1 MSGTGGLTAVSLTPI
16 LGFNWVFLVELIVCG
31 ILTLFFLFYFNRLF
45 ATIVSYGI
53 RAWSWHKYRVY
64 VDIQA
69 LQISL
74 LGGRI
79 FFKGLRYHGNNETIL
94 IHSGFITWAY
104 WRRNVRELDLSHGK
118 GLHSV
123 SSESTAKND
132 KENYKDQSA
141 TESGTKA
148 SKSALPC
155 RLNVEIKGL
164 EWFIYNRSA
173 AYDSIV
179 AGLAKPDETRQEST
193 LVDDPAEKEQDAG
206 LKKRGFS
213 KPNILANILSKHSLE
228 TDDGSGLPPLAEKD
242 TNRESS
248 GGPDSLHSDD
258 SSAYHGQDNQEIEK
272 SFILNLLPLH
282 IDCVKAAVVMGNDN
296 TKSVFIVKADK
307 FSGDINAT
315 ACRAPDL
322 YKQVFDLQFDHPMI
336 QLKPNED
343 YNEDQTAT
351 ANRAKDDIK
360 ERTDAVEGVLHPYR
374 FFYRYRRKAW
384 HKLQS
389 IVPYFSSSV
398 ETFSS
403 STAEPVLSDSNIQGN
418 LHQWQGLSRYLN
430 DEEDGKA
437 KWSSFEYATVS
448 TILDSPE
455 ASVSYY
461 WDIPGKVPVDIGSPK
476 PQPWQT
482 NDINGDLPPE
492 WGIDIII
499 KGALVNYGPW
509 ADRQRADLQRVFFP
523 SLCKDATPAD
533 NLNPGDTRVASN
545 LKIYIQLDDDTTL
558 RVPIREESKNWK
570 WKSQADTMTSRM
582 QEQNKR
588 GDKSS
593 RKQKAKGDNA
603 GPEIRPFG
611 WLDLKICKNA
621 TVNYN
626 MDMVAGASGFSNTL
640 DVDFP
645 NLEVTTSVNHGIL
658 CRSLNQRL
666 SCNLSNPLGWNAF
679 HTWKFDFISNGME
692 LFILREHIFLFIDL
706 IDDWT
711 SGPPPDYLTFT
722 PFHYL
727 LKLQFGDLKLY
738 LNVND
743 SNIINNPSDFDDNSF
758 LILDGTGLVADLC
771 IPLDKYRPLKNNVP
785 FDLAIDRANLVLHV
799 PPWNTQATF
808 LPSNELA
815 QVEGVTIKGKYQ
827 YCDTTSPSNT
837 DTLLVDVSGRN
848 LEVQLYGFLIRY
860 FMKIKDNYFGE
871 DIHFRTLEEY
881 QQIINAKDPDA
892 LALLNKPPSK
902 KSNDLDV
909 IISIGCKTSGALLP
923 ANLYSAKDH
932 VRVEIASLSADL
944 RFTNYYMDLNVSLSP
959 LVFSLGTQE
968 GLSTPMT
975 SLTGSQLF
983 VDGVEVFG
991 NRLFGLPPTEPTYL
1005 CNWDFT
1011 VGSVRGETS
1020 AEFLMKLS
1028 AAVKAFAFS
1037 FDDDE
1042 NALPPVTPEILHD
1055 ATFLRAS
1062 VEHVHIWAHVDDV
1075 AFLLSTGPLH
1085 VSFNDLAGHLYSK
1098 KLKVIIPDLALG
1110 CVDADSA
1117 SRHRSRA
1124 SLPVETH
1131 AYITTTIEFTM
1142 VNRKAGFNDER
1153 RLQQAHIR
1161 HEDSRTQRTQ
1171 FLLVDDPFRPPPI
1184 HVDAPAMCFPP
1195 VPLPINDSNIYHPN
1209 SGASSVTS
1217 SLHSKQYLRRK
1228 SSFLSLTSSERSSQK
1243 SIIRTHSSLSEPKVQ
1258 HNSSDSPSRSRQL
1271 GDSLRLT
1278 SLRRDIS
1285 AASTGRQP
1293 SFYSAVDH
1301 NDLRTRVSSSVIFSS
1316 PFMSPYFPLDEV
1328 EPDMGNLPEL
1338 NEGDLDQAPAPSAEM
1353 KPADKTFD
1361 DNTEYTSFIVEFKQ
1375 GIRAFS
1381 NPQAIKAVTSFM
1393 EVLQP
1398 TSAEDIIDSVQVESI
1413 SDIFAAKKQIVVAGK
1428 NTDVNI
1434 VLPIVRLRFA
1444 NTVVSESRLSS
1455 DQPLDQYDFSALGMS
1470 VIARQRSAATENVDR
1485 SKAGEA
1491 SAVRLRVLSAEVSAK
1506 ERSHGAA
1513 DAQAAINGRVEDI
1526 AFSMASDKIIS
1537 GNLKIKA
1544 VDVEMASSKVKYL
1557 ASLLHRT
1564 THMASEAGDGFA
1576 NLARWQTNRIRHSVF
1591 LLSTQD
1597 QRTSDPLFMTRP
1609 SYVLRSAVG
1618 HLRTTDS
1625 WKLITRLRHVYSS
1638 LSHDEKQRIER
1649 LLSERD
1655 SASYPENIREQVQAG
1670 FEKWRSWDLENLTEC
1685 VLMTKIFGSLIRDDT
1700 TSPHI
1705 QKPAQF
1711 RASITRTSFVLD
1723 PGPKQ
1728 NEIVLTTLA
1737 ANASINQANAD
1748 DASDE
1753 ANPPHDACTIIQIY
1767 CMDSSITLNWELCEL
1782 IEVTTKLYNETQV
1795 SPRSGQP
1802 APAVHPPTATQIDK
1816 PRQSLH
1822 LIFAS
1827 DNGSVTLDTINIRAR
1842 SLSTGLK
1849 VSLLVAEG
1857 LCDGRNIA
1865 TALVTADA
1873 ATSKFR
1879 SHHQD
1884 LAIHQFRAPTINV
1897 SRESRVVDKVQ
1908 ENAWKV
1914 AGNSQELSFVVKQD
1928 PVALLQVVDR
1938 ILGDEV
1944 HQISQILRS
1953 LPKKPVQKPV
1963 KSHADSTTAINKINI
1978 ALFLDEYHISIPLLN
1993 SVRYD
1998 ISGVVARASLAARQ
2012 GVEFVF
2018 DFDIKENEHDIR
2030 TQTTG
2035 KSQKI
2040 SVLQLP
2046 PTNGRVI
2053 AQINEN
2059 EHKFSVFVSV
2069 EPIFLDAAKIQNVI
2083 AALNRPEMTNLMDET
2098 REGFRTL
2105 KSHIPESINPG
2116 KVPTKQ
2122 VIVKDTPTPFIYDAH
2137 LSLAGL
2143 EVFTDAPNG
2152 NNNDSKARLTLNL
2165 GIVQVEAYNRAVMA
2179 GPALEFPELEL
2190 NLRRVVANLTS
2201 IANTGKGES
2210 CGNFAFASKFTAG
2223 SKEAEGGGQVR
2234 SYHLTSDSL
2243 EINLFAD
2250 TVSTI
2255 VNVVGH
2261 LQTKIKE
2268 LELPRDVHY
2277 FQRFRN
2283 PRITVEEDLGTPEST
2298 TTSLNLFDAMFS
2310 LELSNW
2316 QVSWIVTSPCSD
2328 QTEGREDLVLS
2339 LQRIGLSTR
2348 EKKSARLS
2356 IENLMLQMVPP
2367 GQAKNLRS
2375 QNSALLPEVVFNI
2388 GFVSTENATRLAFQA
2403 AGKSLDLRLT
2413 SQFITPGSNIQK
2425 SIVSAAEKARLAS
2438 ASWMTSAASEK
2449 PSDTAKNIF
2458 FGKKKMESLLVDAD
2472 FAGAV
2477 VHLQG
2482 MKTSDSAMSSLPDK
2496 RSRAPQGGR
2505 YGQFAQDEAT
2515 SSTMLRSPG
2524 LAIKVEY
2531 KDNGLDDP
2539 SLNAEVKV
2547 NASKNILYPQ
2557 VVPLIMEIS
2566 SNIQTVMSNNNEPE
2580 DQKPTSQKLMSVA
2593 DDNILTVDPSAVL
2606 GRTRLNLGIRICA
2619 QEFGLSCQ
2627 PIARVAAT
2635 ARLDDIYITMNT
2647 VRSVD
2652 HGHFFALSASIN
2664 RLQASVQH
2672 VYSRESTGSFDVDSI
2687 VLSLMNS
2694 KHVSGTS
2701 GLSAILKVSP
2711 MKVLVNAKQIQDFLL
2726 FRDIWMPTDLGNGP
2740 APAPVPQQERTSQAQ
2755 TYLVQRYQQVAATA
2769 AFPWNA
2775 TISIEE
2781 LDVQLDLGQAIGKS
2795 TFVISDFWVSS
2806 KKSSDWE
2813 QNLCLGFE
2821 KVGIDST
2828 GRMSGFTSL
2837 QNFRIRTS
2845 IQWPEREKAL
2855 NQTPLVQ
2862 GAVSFSHFRLKV
2874 AFDYQ
2879 AFLVADITSI
2889 QLMLHNVRNGPSA
2902 AGDRLVSM
2910 LDGDSVQVFCTT
2922 TSASQAL
2929 ALYQAIEKL
2938 IQEKRSNYEAS
2949 LQEIERFIRRRPSTF
2964 PAVEIAEATPP
2975 PEEEHAKAPIT
2986 LHTDVVVTL
2995 KEVNMG
3001 AYPSTFFDAQI
3012 FKIEAL
3018 NAEFRFA
3025 VTVPVGIVHSRLG
3038 LTLGQL
3044 RIGLAGVKSPGQ
3056 PKSTGE
3062 LSVEEVVSS
3071 ATGSRGGTILK
3082 VPRVE
3087 ATMETWQSSG
3097 SNQIDYIFKSSF
3109 EGKVEVGWNYSR
3121 ISYIRG
3127 MYGNHAKSLA
3137 QRLGKPLPPS
3147 AVKITGV
3154 PEADEDG
3161 KERATG
3167 EQQKITAEVTVPQS
3181 KYEYVALE
3189 PPIIETPQL
3198 REMGEATPPLEW
3210 IGLQRDRLPNLTHQI
3225 LIVTL
3230 LELAG
3235 EVEDAFTI
3243 EEVRKLMDKPTN
3255 VRNMSVIAHV
3265 DHGKSTLTDSLL
3277 SKAGIISSAKAGEAR
3292 ATDTRADEQERGITI
3307 KSTAISL
3314 YGKLTDP
3321 EDIKDI
3327 IGQKTDGGDFLINLI
3342 DSPGH
3347 VDFSSEVTAALRV
3360 TDGAL
3365 VVVDTI
3371 EGVCVQTETVL
3382 RQALGERIKPV
3393 VIINKVDRAL
3403 LELQIEKE
3411 DLYQSFSRTIESVN
3425 VVISTYF
3432 DKSLGDVQVYPY
3444 KGTVAFGSG
3453 LHGWAFTIRQFA
3465 QRYAKKFGVDRV
3477 KMMERLWGDNYFNP
3491 HTKKWTNKGTHEGKP
3506 LERAFNQF
3514 ILDPIFRIFN
3524 AVMNFKKAEI
3534 DTLLEKLSIK
3544 LTSDDRDKEGKALLK
3559 IVMRTFLPAADAMLE
3574 MMILHLPS
3582 PVTAQ
3587 NYRAETL
3594 YEGPPDDE
3602 ACIGI
3607 KNCDPKG
3614 PLMLYVSKM
3623 VPTSDKGR
3631 FYAFGRVF
3639 SGTVKSGL
3647 KVRIQGPNYV
3657 PGKKDDLFIKAIQRT
3672 VLMMGGKVD
3681 PIDDVP
3687 AGNILGLVGIDQF
3700 LLKSGTLTTSDTAH
3714 NLKVMKFS
3722 VSPVVR
3728 RSVEVKNAQDL
3739 PKLVEGL
3746 KRLSKSDPCVLTYIS
3761 ESGEHVVAGAGELH
3775 LEICLKDLE
3784 EDHAGVPLRI
3794 SDPVVAYRE
3803 TVTTQ
3808 SSITALSKS
3817 PNKHNRIYM
3826 IAEPLSEE
3834 VSNLIEAGKIT
3845 PRDDIKT
3852 RARLL
3857 ADEHGW
3863 DVTDARKI
3871 WCFGPDTNGA
3881 NLLVDQSKAVQYL
3894 LEIKDSVVSGFQW
3907 ASREGPVAEEPMRSI
3922 RFNIMDVTLHADAIH
3937 RGGGQIIPT
3946 ARRVLLASTLLAEP
3960 GLLEPV
3966 FLCEIQV
3973 PESAMGGVYGVLTR
3987 RRGHVFAEEQRPG
4000 TPLFTIKSY
4009 LPVNESFGFNAD
4021 LRSHT
4026 SGQAFPQSVFDH
4038 WQILPGGS
4046 PLDPTSKVGAIV
4058 TEMRKRKG
4066 IKADVPGVE
4075 NFYDKL

>member
-1 MSGTGGLTAVSLTPI
+1 MSSSSGLTAVSLTPI

-94 IHSGFITWAY
+94 VHSGFITWAY

-118 GLHSV
+118 DLHSV
-123 SSESTAKND
+123 SSESTAQND
-132 KENYKDQSA
+132 RENYKDQSA
-141 TESGTKA
+141 TESGTKTG
-148 SKSALPC
+148 KSALPC

-179 AGLAKPDETRQEST
+179 AGLAKPDETKQEST
-193 LVDDPAEKEQDAG
+193 LVDDATEKEQGAG
-206 LKKRGFS
+206 LKKRGFH
-213 KPNILANILSKHSLE
+213 KPNVLANILSKHSLE
-228 TDDGSGLPPLAEKD
+228 SDDGSGLPPLTEKD

-248 GGPDSLHSDD
+248 KNPDSLHSNDR
-258 SSAYHGQDNQEIEK
+258 SEHHGQANDEIEK
-272 SFILNLLPLH
+272 SFILNLLPMH

-296 TKSVFIVKADK
+296 TKSVFITKADK

-315 ACRAPDL
+315 GCRAPDL

-351 ANRAKDDIK
+351 ANRAKGDIK
-360 ERTDAVEGVLHPYR
+360 ERSDAVEGVLHPSR
-374 FFYRYRRKAW
+374 FFHRYRRKAW
-384 HKLQS
+384 HKLQN

-403 STAEPVLSDSNIQGN
+403 STAEPVLSDSNTQGD

-437 KWSSFEYATVS
+437 KWSSFEYATVT

-461 WDIPGKVPVDIGSPK
+461 WDIPGKVPLEMGSPK
-476 PQPWQT
+476 PQPWQA

-492 WGIDIII
+492 WGIDITV

-523 SLCKDATPAD
+523 SLCKDATPAA
-533 NLNPGDTRVASN
+533 NLKPGDTRVASN

-570 WKSQADTMTSRM
+570 WKAQADTMTSRM
-582 QEQNKR
+582 QEQNKHS
-588 GDKSS
+588 DKSS
-593 RKQKAKGDNA
+593 RKHKAKGDNA

-611 WLDLKICKNA
+611 WLDLKVCRNA

-679 HTWKFDFISNGME
+679 HTWKFDFISNEME

-727 LKLQFGDLKLY
+727 LKLQFGDFKLY

-743 SNIINNPSDFDDNSF
+743 SNIINNPSDLDDNAF
-758 LILDGTGLVADLC
+758 LILNGTGLVADLC
-771 IPLDKYRPLKNNVP
+771 IPLDKYRPHRNNVP
-785 FDLAIDRANLVLHV
+785 FDVAIDRADLVLHV

-808 LPSNELA
+808 MPSNELA

-827 YCDTTSPSNT
+827 YCDTTSVSNT
-837 DTLLVDVSGRN
+837 DTLMIDVSGRN
-848 LEVQLYGFLIRY
+848 LEVELYGFLIRY
-860 FMKIKDNYFGE
+860 FMKIKDNYFG
-871 DIHFRTLEEY
+871 DDMHFRTLEEY
-881 QQIINAKDPDA
+881 QQIINANDPEA
-892 LALLNKPPSK
+892 VALLNKPPPK

-932 VRVEIASLSADL
+932 VRVEIATLSADL
-944 RFTNYYMDLNVSLSP
+944 RFTNYYMDLNLSLSP

-968 GLSTPMT
+968 GLSTPM
-975 SLTGSQLF
+975 SSISGSQLF

-1042 NALPPVTPEILHD
+1042 NALPPVTPDILHD

-1062 VEHVHIWAHVDDV
+1062 VDHVHIWAHVDDV
-1075 AFLLSTGPLH
+1075 AFLLSTGPLR
-1085 VSFNDLAGHLYSK
+1085 VNFNDLAGDLYSK
-1098 KLKVIIPDLALG
+1098 KLKVSIPELALS

-1117 SRHRSRA
+1117 SRHRSKL
-1124 SLPVETH
+1124 SHPVETH
-1131 AYITTTIEFTM
+1131 AYITTTIDLTM
-1142 VNRKAGFNDER
+1142 VNRKAGFNDDKQ
-1153 RLQQAHIR
+1153 LQQAHIR
-1161 HEDSRTQRTQ
+1161 REDSRTQRTQ
-1171 FLLVDDPFRPPPI
+1171 FLLVDDPLRPAPI
-1184 HVDAPAMCFPP
+1184 HVDTPAMCIPP
-1195 VPLPINDSNIYHPN
+1195 VPLPVNDSNIYHPN
-1209 SGASSVTS
+1209 RGTSSIGS

-1243 SIIRTHSSLSEPKVQ
+1243 SIIRTHSSLSGPKVQ
-1258 HNSSDSPSRSRQL
+1258 NSSSDSPSRSRQL
-1271 GDSLRLT
+1271 GDGLRLT
-1278 SLRRDIS
+1278 PLPRDVS

-1301 NDLRTRVSSSVIFSS
+1301 NELRARASSSVIFSS
-1316 PFMSPYFPLDEV
+1316 PFMSPYFPLDDV
-1328 EPDMGNLPEL
+1328 EPDTGNLPEL
-1338 NEGDLDQAPAPSAEM
+1338 NENDLDQAPTPSTEM
-1353 KPADKTFD
+1353 KPADKIFD

-1381 NPQAIKAVTSFM
+1381 NPQAVKAATSFM

-1398 TSAEDIIDSVQVESI
+1398 TSTEDIIDSVQVESI
-1413 SDIFAAKKQIVVAGK
+1413 NDIFAAKKQIVVAGK

-1434 VLPIVRLRFA
+1434 VLPIIRLRFA
-1444 NTVVSESRLSS
+1444 NTVVSEFHLRS
-1455 DQPLDQYDFSALGMS
+1455 DQPLDQYDFSARGMS
-1470 VIARQRSAATENVDR
+1470 VIARQRSAAKENVDR
-1485 SKAGEA
+1485 SKSGEA
-1491 SAVRLRVLSAEVSAK
+1491 FAVRVRILSAEVSAK

-1526 AFSMASDKIIS
+1526 GFWMASDKTMS
-1537 GNLKIKA
+1537 GHLKIKS
-1544 VDVEMASSKVKYL
+1544 VDVGMASSKVKYL

-1564 THMASEAGDGFA
+1564 THMASEAGDGFTS
-1576 NLARWQTNRIRHSVF
+1576 LARLQTNRIRHSVF

-1597 QRTSDPLFMTRP
+1597 QRTGDPLFMTRP
-1609 SYVLRSAVG
+1609 SYVLRSATD

-1625 WKLITRLRHVYSS
+1625 WKLIARLRHVYSS
-1638 LSHDEKQRIER
+1638 LSHDDKQRIQM

-1685 VLMTKIFGSLIRDDT
+1685 VLMTKVFGSLIRDGT
-1700 TSPHI
+1700 TSPQV

-1711 RASITRTSFVLD
+1711 GAAIARTSFVLD

-1737 ANASINQANAD
+1737 ANASMNQPHAD
-1748 DASDE
+1748 DASGQ
-1753 ANPPHDACTIIQIY
+1753 AKLPHDTCTIVQIY
-1767 CMDSSITLNWELCEL
+1767 CMDSSINLNWELCEL
-1782 IEVTTKLYNETQV
+1782 IEVTTKLYNETQA
-1795 SPRSGQP
+1795 SPASGQP
-1802 APAVHPPTATQIDK
+1802 APAVHPPTVTQADK

-1822 LIFAS
+1822 VIFAS

-1849 VSLLVAEG
+1849 VSLMIAEG
-1857 LCDGRNIA
+1857 LCDDRNIA
-1865 TALVTADA
+1865 TALITADA

-1884 LAIHQFRAPTINV
+1884 LAIHQFLAPTINV
-1897 SRESRVVDKVQ
+1897 SRESRVVDKIT

-1914 AGNSQELSFVVKQD
+1914 AGNSQELSFTVKQD

-1944 HQISQILRS
+1944 LQITQILKS
-1953 LPKKPVQKPV
+1953 LPKKPVQPPV
-1963 KSHADSTTAINKINI
+1963 KSRMVSTKAVNKINI

-2018 DFDIKENEHDIR
+2018 DFDIKENSHDIR

-2035 KSQKI
+2035 KSQTI

-2053 AQINEN
+2053 AQINEH

-2069 EPIFLDAAKIQNVI
+2069 EPIFLDAARIQNVV
-2083 AALNRPEMTNLMDET
+2083 AALNRPEMTNLMDEV
-2098 REGFRTL
+2098 REGFRTVKGHFP
-2105 KSHIPESINPG
+2105 KSANTS
-2116 KVPTKQ
+2116 KVSAKEEA
-2122 VIVKDTPTPFIYDAH
+2122 VKDAPKPFIYDAH

-2143 EVFTDAPNG
+2143 ELFTDAPNG
-2152 NNNDSKARLTLNL
+2152 NNNDNKARLTFNL
-2165 GIVQVEAYNRAVMA
+2165 GIVQIEAYNRIAMA
-2179 GPALEFPELEL
+2179 GPALEYPELQL

-2201 IANTGKGES
+2201 ITNSGKGES
-2210 CGNFAFASKFTAG
+2210 CGNFGFTAKFTAG
-2223 SKEAEGGGQVR
+2223 SRETEDGAQVR
-2234 SYHLTSDSL
+2234 SYHLRSDGL

-2268 LELPRDVHY
+2268 LELPREVHY
-2277 FQRFRN
+2277 FQRFRK
-2283 PRITVEEDLGTPEST
+2283 PQIIVEEDLGTPESSAA
-2298 TTSLNLFDAMFS
+2298 SLNLFDAMFS
-2310 LELSNW
+2310 LELSNS
-2316 QVSWIVTSPCSD
+2316 QVSWIVTSPYVD

-2348 EKKSARLS
+2348 KKKSARLS

-2367 GQAKNLRS
+2367 DQAKNLRS

-2388 GFVSTENATRLAFQA
+2388 GVVSTANATRLAFQA

-2425 SIVSAAEKARLAS
+2425 SIASAAAKARSAS
-2438 ASWMTSAASEK
+2438 ASWMTSPASEK

-2505 YGQFAQDEAT
+2505 YGQFVQDEAT

-2531 KDNGLDDP
+2531 KDNSVDDP

-2566 SNIQTVMSNNNEPE
+2566 TNVQAVMSNNNEPE
-2580 DQKPTSQKLMSVA
+2580 GALDQKPTAQKLMSVA

-2672 VYSRESTGSFDVDSI
+2672 VYSRDSTGSFDVDSI

-2694 KHVSGTS
+2694 KHVSGIS

-2711 MKVLVNAKQIQDFLL
+2711 MRVLVNAKQIQDFLL
-2726 FRDIWMPTDLGNGP
+2726 FRDIWMPTDLGKGP
-2740 APAPVPQQERTSQAQ
+2740 APAPVPQHERTSQAQ

-2910 LDGDSVQVFCTT
+2910 LDGDSVQIFCTT

-2929 ALYQAIEKL
+2929 ALYQALEKL
-2938 IQEKRSNYEAS
+2938 IQEKKSNYEAS
-2949 LQEIERFIRRRPSTF
+2949 LQEIERFIRRRPSTY
-2964 PAVEIAEATPP
+2964 PATEIAEIADATPP
-2975 PEEEHAKAPIT
+2975 PEEEIAKAPIT

-3087 ATMETWQSSG
+3087 ATMETWQSAG

-3161 KERATG
+3161 RERAMG

-3189 PPIIETPQL
+3189 TPIIETPQL

-3235 EVEDAFTI
+3235 EVEDA
-3243 EEVRKLMDKPTN
+3243 
-3255 VRNMSVIAHV
+3255 
-3265 DHGKSTLTDSLL
+3265 
-3277 SKAGIISSAKAGEAR
+3277 SASPLR
-3292 ATDTRADEQERGITI
+3292 RAD
-3307 KSTAISL
+3307 
-3314 YGKLTDP
+3314 
-3321 EDIKDI
+3321 
-3327 IGQKTDGGDFLINLI
+3327 
-3342 DSPGH
+3342 DSFAVAP
-3347 VDFSSEVTAALRV
+3347 
-3360 TDGAL
+3360 
-3365 VVVDTI
+3365 
-3371 EGVCVQTETVL
+3371 
-3382 RQALGERIKPV
+3382 
-3393 VIINKVDRAL
+3393 
-3403 LELQIEKE
+3403 
-3411 DLYQSFSRTIESVN
+3411 SV
-3425 VVISTYF
+3425 
-3432 DKSLGDVQVYPY
+3432 
-3444 KGTVAFGSG
+3444 
-3453 LHGWAFTIRQFA
+3453 
-3465 QRYAKKFGVDRV
+3465 
-3477 KMMERLWGDNYFNP
+3477 
-3491 HTKKWTNKGTHEGKP
+3491 HTT
-3506 LERAFNQF
+3506 
-3514 ILDPIFRIFN
+3514 
-3524 AVMNFKKAEI
+3524 
-3534 DTLLEKLSIK
+3534 
-3544 LTSDDRDKEGKALLK
+3544 
-3559 IVMRTFLPAADAMLE
+3559 
-3574 MMILHLPS
+3574 
-3582 PVTAQ
+3582 
-3587 NYRAETL
+3587 
-3594 YEGPPDDE
+3594 
-3602 ACIGI
+3602 
-3607 KNCDPKG
+3607 
-3614 PLMLYVSKM
+3614 
-3623 VPTSDKGR
+3623 
-3631 FYAFGRVF
+3631 
-3639 SGTVKSGL
+3639 
-3647 KVRIQGPNYV
+3647 
-3657 PGKKDDLFIKAIQRT
+3657 
-3672 VLMMGGKVD
+3672 
-3681 PIDDVP
+3681 
-3687 AGNILGLVGIDQF
+3687 
-3700 LLKSGTLTTSDTAH
+3700 
-3714 NLKVMKFS
+3714 
-3722 VSPVVR
+3722 
-3728 RSVEVKNAQDL
+3728 
-3739 PKLVEGL
+3739 
-3746 KRLSKSDPCVLTYIS
+3746 
-3761 ESGEHVVAGAGELH
+3761 
-3775 LEICLKDLE
+3775 
-3784 EDHAGVPLRI
+3784 
-3794 SDPVVAYRE
+3794 
-3803 TVTTQ
+3803 
-3808 SSITALSKS
+3808 
-3817 PNKHNRIYM
+3817 NRI
-3826 IAEPLSEE
+3826 
-3834 VSNLIEAGKIT
+3834 V
-3845 PRDDIKT
+3845 R
-3852 RARLL
+3852 
-3857 ADEHGW
+3857 
-3863 DVTDARKI
+3863 
-3871 WCFGPDTNGA
+3871 GP
-3881 NLLVDQSKAVQYL
+3881 S
-3894 LEIKDSVVSGFQW
+3894 
-3907 ASREGPVAEEPMRSI
+3907 
-3922 RFNIMDVTLHADAIH
+3922 
-3937 RGGGQIIPT
+3937 
-3946 ARRVLLASTLLAEP
+3946 
-3960 GLLEPV
+3960 
-3966 FLCEIQV
+3966 
-3973 PESAMGGVYGVLTR
+3973 
-3987 RRGHVFAEEQRPG
+3987 
-4000 TPLFTIKSY
+4000 
-4009 LPVNESFGFNAD
+4009 
-4021 LRSHT
+4021 
-4026 SGQAFPQSVFDH
+4026 
-4038 WQILPGGS
+4038 
-4046 PLDPTSKVGAIV
+4046 
-4058 TEMRKRKG
+4058 
-4066 IKADVPGVE
+4066 
-4075 NFYDKL
+4075 

>member
-1 MSGTGGLTAVSLTPI
+1 MSSSGGLTAVSLTPV

-94 IHSGFITWAY
+94 IHSGFITWEY
-104 WRRNVRELDLSHGK
+104 WRRNVRDLDLSRK
-118 GLHSV
+118 RDLHNV
-123 SSESTAKND
+123 SSESTSKND
-132 KENYKDQSA
+132 KEDYKDQSA
-141 TESGTKA
+141 TESGAKP
-148 SKSALPC
+148 SKSTLPC

-179 AGLAKPDETRQEST
+179 AGLAKPDEAKQEST
-193 LVDDPAEKEQDAG
+193 LADDPTEKEQDTG
-206 LKKRGFS
+206 LKKRGIP
-213 KPNILANILSKHSLE
+213 KPTILASISNKNSLE
-228 TDDGSGLPPLAEKD
+228 TDEGSGLAPLSEKD
-242 TNRESS
+242 TNRESL
-248 GGPDSLHSDD
+248 GTPDSLHSNE
-258 SSAYHGQDNQEIEK
+258 SGACNGQSDQETEK

-282 IDCVKAAVVMGNDN
+282 IDCTKAAVVMGNDN

-322 YKQVFDLQFDHPMI
+322 YKQVFDLHFGHPMI

-360 ERTDAVEGVLHPYR
+360 DRTDVAEGVLYPHR

-384 HKLQS
+384 HKLQG
-389 IVPYFSSSV
+389 IIPYFSSSV

-403 STAEPVLSDSNIQGN
+403 STAEPVLSDSTTQGN
-418 LHQWQGLSRYLN
+418 LEQWQGLSRYLN

-461 WDIPGKVPVDIGSPK
+461 WDIPGKVPVEIGSTK
-476 PQPWQT
+476 PQSWQT
-482 NDINGDLPPE
+482 NDINGDVPPE
-492 WGIDIII
+492 WGIDVII
-499 KGALVNYGPW
+499 KGALINYGPW

-533 NLNPGDTRVASN
+533 NLKPGDTRVATN

-570 WKSQADTMTSRM
+570 WKSQADTMTSQM

-588 GDKSS
+588 SGKSS

-626 MDMVAGASGFSNTL
+626 MDMVAGAPGFSNTL

-727 LKLQFGDLKLY
+727 LRLQFGDFKLY

-743 SNIINNPSDFDDNSF
+743 SNIINNPSDFEDNSF
-758 LILDGTGLVADLC
+758 LILDGTGLVAALC
-771 IPLDKYRPLKNNVP
+771 IPLDKYRPQRNNVP
-785 FDLAIDRANLVLHV
+785 FDVAIDRANLLLHV
-799 PPWNTQATF
+799 PSWKTQATF
-808 LPSNELA
+808 MTSNELA
-815 QVEGVTIKGKYQ
+815 QVEGVTIGGKYQ

-871 DIHFRTLEEY
+871 DIHFKTLEEY
-881 QQIINAKDPDA
+881 QKIINAKDPDTE
-892 LALLNKPPSK
+892 ALLNKPPHK

-909 IISIGCKTSGALLP
+909 IISIGCKNSGALLP

-932 VRVEIASLSADL
+932 VRVEIATLSADL

-959 LVFSLGTQE
+959 LVFSQGMQE

-975 SLTGSQLF
+975 SISGSQLF
-983 VDGVEVFG
+983 VDGVEMFG

-1020 AEFLMKLS
+1020 AVFLMKLS

-1075 AFLLSTGPLH
+1075 AFLISTGPLR
-1085 VSFNDLAGHLYSK
+1085 VTFNDLAGYLHSK
-1098 KLKVIIPDLALG
+1098 KLKVTIPDLALG

-1117 SRHRSRA
+1117 SRHRSRV
-1124 SLPVETH
+1124 SHPVETH

-1142 VNRKAGFNDER
+1142 VNRKAEFNEEK

-1161 HEDSRTQRTQ
+1161 REDSRTQRTQ
-1171 FLLVDDPFRPPPI
+1171 FLLVNDPFRLP
-1184 HVDAPAMCFPP
+1184 HVLVDAPAMCFPS
-1195 VPLPINDSNIYHPN
+1195 VPLPINDSNIYHTDHI
-1209 SGASSVTS
+1209 SSSMASS
-1217 SLHSKQYLRRK
+1217 LNSKQNLRRK
-1228 SSFLSLTSSERSSQK
+1228 SSFLSLSSSERSSQK
-1243 SIIRTHSSLSEPKVQ
+1243 SIIRTHSSLSDPKGQ
-1258 HNSSDSPSRSRQL
+1258 YNSSDSPLRSRQL
-1271 GDSLRLT
+1271 GENLRLT
-1278 SLRRDIS
+1278 PLARDIS

-1301 NDLRTRVSSSVIFSS
+1301 NELRARASSSVIFSS
-1316 PFMSPYFPLDEV
+1316 PFMSPYFPLDNV

-1338 NEGDLDQAPAPSAEM
+1338 NEHDLDQAPTPSAEM
-1353 KPADKTFD
+1353 KPADKIFD
-1361 DNTEYTSFIVEFKQ
+1361 DGTEYTSFIVEFKQ

-1393 EVLQP
+1393 EELQP
-1398 TSAEDIIDSVQVESI
+1398 TSAEDIIDSVQVESMN
-1413 SDIFAAKKQIVVAGK
+1413 DIFAAKKQIVVEGK

-1434 VLPIVRLRFA
+1434 VLPIIRLRFA
-1444 NTVVSESRLSS
+1444 NTVVLESHLRSN
-1455 DQPLDQYDFSALGMS
+1455 QPLDQYDFSARGVS
-1470 VIARQRSAATENVDR
+1470 VIARQRSAAKENIDR
-1485 SKAGEA
+1485 SKPGEA
-1491 SAVRLRVLSAEVSAK
+1491 SAVRVRVLSAEVSAK
-1506 ERSHGAA
+1506 ERSHGTT

-1526 AFSMASDKIIS
+1526 AFWMASDKTMS
-1537 GNLKIKA
+1537 GHLRIKT

-1576 NLARWQTNRIRHSVF
+1576 SLARLQSNRIRHAVF

-1597 QRTSDPLFMTRP
+1597 RRTSDPLFMTRP
-1609 SYVLRSAVG
+1609 SYVLRSARD

-1638 LSHDEKQRIER
+1638 LGQNEKQRIEL

-1655 SASYPENIREQVQAG
+1655 AASYPENIRQQVQAG

-1700 TSPHI
+1700 TSPQI
-1705 QKPAQF
+1705 EKPAQF
-1711 RASITRTSFVLD
+1711 GAAISRTSFVLD

-1737 ANASINQANAD
+1737 GNASVNQPCTDNSSDQANSPND
-1748 DASDE
+1748 T
-1753 ANPPHDACTIIQIY
+1753 CTIVQIY

-1782 IEVTTKLYNETQV
+1782 IEVTTKLYNETQAGPV
-1795 SPRSGQP
+1795 LGQP
-1802 APAVHPPTATQIDK
+1802 APAVHPATAIQMDN

-1822 LIFAS
+1822 IIFAS
-1827 DNGSVTLDTINIRAR
+1827 DNGSVTLDTINVRAR

-1849 VSLLVAEG
+1849 VSLLIAEG

-1884 LAIHQFRAPTINV
+1884 LAIHQFRSPTLNV
-1897 SRESRVVDKVQ
+1897 SRESRVVDKVR

-1914 AGNSQELSFVVKQD
+1914 AGNSQELSFVVNQD
-1928 PVALLQVVDR
+1928 TVALLQVIDCIV
-1938 ILGDEV
+1938 GDEV

-1953 LPKKPVQKPV
+1953 LPKKPVQRPV
-1963 KSHADSTTAINKINI
+1963 KSRAVNTAAINKINI

-2012 GVEFVF
+2012 DVEFVF
-2018 DFDIKENEHDIR
+2018 DFDIKENSHDIR
-2030 TQTTG
+2030 TQTAG
-2035 KSQKI
+2035 KSQTI

-2059 EHKFSVFVSV
+2059 ERKFSVFVSV
-2069 EPIFLDAAKIQNVI
+2069 EPIFLDAARIQNVV
-2083 AALNRPEMTNLMDET
+2083 AALNKPEMTNLMDEA
-2098 REGFRTL
+2098 REGFRTI
-2105 KSHIPESINPG
+2105 KIHIPESINPG
-2116 KVPTKQ
+2116 KVHAKQ
-2122 VIVKDTPTPFIYDAH
+2122 EIAKDAPKPFIYDAH

-2152 NNNDSKARLTLNL
+2152 NNNDGKARLTFNL
-2165 GIVQVEAYNRAVMA
+2165 GIVQIEAYNRAAMA
-2179 GPALEFPELEL
+2179 GPALEFPELQL
-2190 NLRRVVANLTS
+2190 NLRRVVADLTS
-2201 IANTGKGES
+2201 ISQTGKGEG
-2210 CGNFAFASKFTAG
+2210 CGNFAFAAKFTAG
-2223 SKEAEGGGQVR
+2223 SREAEDGGQVR
-2234 SYHLTSDSL
+2234 SYHMASDSL
-2243 EINLFAD
+2243 EVNLFSD
-2250 TVSTI
+2250 TISTI

-2268 LELPRDVHY
+2268 LELPREVNY

-2283 PRITVEEDLGTPEST
+2283 PRITVEEDVDTPESAT
-2298 TTSLNLFDAMFS
+2298 ASLNLFHAMFS
-2310 LELSNW
+2310 LELSNL
-2316 QVSWIVTSPCSD
+2316 QISWIVTSPYLD
-2328 QTEGREDLVLS
+2328 QTEGMEDLVLS

-2348 EKKSARLS
+2348 KKKSARLS

-2388 GFVSTENATRLAFQA
+2388 GLVSTANATRLAFQA

-2425 SIVSAAEKARLAS
+2425 SIVSAVEKARSAS
-2438 ASWMTSAASEK
+2438 ASWMTSPASEK

-2482 MKTSDSAMSSLPDK
+2482 MRTSDSAMSSLPDK

-2531 KDNGLDDP
+2531 KDNGVDDP

-2566 SNIQTVMSNNNEPE
+2566 SNVQTVMSNNNEPGGALDE
-2580 DQKPTSQKLMSVA
+2580 KPTSQKLMGA
-2593 DDNILTVDPSAVL
+2593 GDDNILTVDPSAVL

-2672 VYSRESTGSFDVDSI
+2672 VYSRDSTGSFDVDSI

-2726 FRDIWMPTDLGNGP
+2726 FRDIWIPTDLGNGPAP

-2795 TFVISDFWVSS
+2795 TFVISEFWVSS
-2806 KKSSDWE
+2806 KKSSDWQ

-2879 AFLVADITSI
+2879 AFLVADITSV

-2910 LDGDSVQVFCTT
+2910 LDGDSVQIFCTT
-2922 TSASQAL
+2922 TSVSQAL
-2929 ALYQAIEKL
+2929 ALYQALEKL
-2938 IQEKRSNYEAS
+2938 IQEKKANYRAS
-2949 LQEIERFIRRRPSTF
+2949 LQEIERFIRRRPSKF
-2964 PAVEIAEATPP
+2964 PAPEIAEATPP
-2975 PEEEHAKAPIT
+2975 PPEEELAKAPIT

-3001 AYPSTFFDAQI
+3001 AYPSTFFDAQV

-3056 PKSTGE
+3056 PKSTAD

-3087 ATMETWQSSG
+3087 ATMETWQSQG

-3235 EVEDAFTI
+3235 EVEDA
-3243 EEVRKLMDKPTN
+3243 
-3255 VRNMSVIAHV
+3255 
-3265 DHGKSTLTDSLL
+3265 
-3277 SKAGIISSAKAGEAR
+3277 
-3292 ATDTRADEQERGITI
+3292 
-3307 KSTAISL
+3307 
-3314 YGKLTDP
+3314 
-3321 EDIKDI
+3321 
-3327 IGQKTDGGDFLINLI
+3327 
-3342 DSPGH
+3342 
-3347 VDFSSEVTAALRV
+3347 
-3360 TDGAL
+3360 
-3365 VVVDTI
+3365 
-3371 EGVCVQTETVL
+3371 
-3382 RQALGERIKPV
+3382 
-3393 VIINKVDRAL
+3393 
-3403 LELQIEKE
+3403 
-3411 DLYQSFSRTIESVN
+3411 
-3425 VVISTYF
+3425 
-3432 DKSLGDVQVYPY
+3432 
-3444 KGTVAFGSG
+3444 
-3453 LHGWAFTIRQFA
+3453 
-3465 QRYAKKFGVDRV
+3465 YAK
-3477 KMMERLWGDNYFNP
+3477 
-3491 HTKKWTNKGTHEGKP
+3491 
-3506 LERAFNQF
+3506 
-3514 ILDPIFRIFN
+3514 
-3524 AVMNFKKAEI
+3524 
-3534 DTLLEKLSIK
+3534 
-3544 LTSDDRDKEGKALLK
+3544 
-3559 IVMRTFLPAADAMLE
+3559 
-3574 MMILHLPS
+3574 
-3582 PVTAQ
+3582 
-3587 NYRAETL
+3587 
-3594 YEGPPDDE
+3594 
-3602 ACIGI
+3602 
-3607 KNCDPKG
+3607 
-3614 PLMLYVSKM
+3614 
-3623 VPTSDKGR
+3623 
-3631 FYAFGRVF
+3631 
-3639 SGTVKSGL
+3639 
-3647 KVRIQGPNYV
+3647 
-3657 PGKKDDLFIKAIQRT
+3657 
-3672 VLMMGGKVD
+3672 
-3681 PIDDVP
+3681 
-3687 AGNILGLVGIDQF
+3687 ILG
-3700 LLKSGTLTTSDTAH
+3700 
-3714 NLKVMKFS
+3714 
-3722 VSPVVR
+3722 
-3728 RSVEVKNAQDL
+3728 
-3739 PKLVEGL
+3739 
-3746 KRLSKSDPCVLTYIS
+3746 
-3761 ESGEHVVAGAGELH
+3761 
-3775 LEICLKDLE
+3775 
-3784 EDHAGVPLRI
+3784 
-3794 SDPVVAYRE
+3794 
-3803 TVTTQ
+3803 
-3808 SSITALSKS
+3808 SS
-3817 PNKHNRIYM
+3817 
-3826 IAEPLSEE
+3826 
-3834 VSNLIEAGKIT
+3834 
-3845 PRDDIKT
+3845 
-3852 RARLL
+3852 
-3857 ADEHGW
+3857 
-3863 DVTDARKI
+3863 
-3871 WCFGPDTNGA
+3871 
-3881 NLLVDQSKAVQYL
+3881 
-3894 LEIKDSVVSGFQW
+3894 
-3907 ASREGPVAEEPMRSI
+3907 
-3922 RFNIMDVTLHADAIH
+3922 
-3937 RGGGQIIPT
+3937 
-3946 ARRVLLASTLLAEP
+3946 
-3960 GLLEPV
+3960 
-3966 FLCEIQV
+3966 
-3973 PESAMGGVYGVLTR
+3973 
-3987 RRGHVFAEEQRPG
+3987 
-4000 TPLFTIKSY
+4000 
-4009 LPVNESFGFNAD
+4009 
-4021 LRSHT
+4021 
-4026 SGQAFPQSVFDH
+4026 
-4038 WQILPGGS
+4038 
-4046 PLDPTSKVGAIV
+4046 
-4058 TEMRKRKG
+4058 
-4066 IKADVPGVE
+4066 
-4075 NFYDKL
+4075 

>member
-1 MSGTGGLTAVSLTPI
+1 MQWQRDISWADSFKGVLGRANRLWNTVRRPSLLLGVLLTVVAS
-16 LGFNWVFLVELIVCG
+16 
-31 ILTLFFLFYFNRLF
+31 TLFFLFYFNRLF
-45 ATIVSYGI
+45 ATIVSYGL

-94 IHSGFITWAY
+94 IHSGFITWEY

-118 GLHSV
+118 GLHNV
-123 SSESTAKND
+123 SSEPSAKND
-132 KENYKDQSA
+132 ENYEDQSA
-141 TESGTKA
+141 TESGRKA
-148 SKSALPC
+148 STSALPC

-179 AGLAKPDETRQEST
+179 AGLAKSDETKQEST
-193 LVDDPAEKEQDAG
+193 LVDDPTEKEQDKG
-206 LKKRGFS
+206 LKKRGFP
-213 KPNILANILSKHSLE
+213 KPNVLANILSKHSLE
-228 TDDGSGLPPLAEKD
+228 TDEGSGLPPLTEKD

-248 GGPDSLHSDD
+248 GSPDSLHSDD

-296 TKSVFIVKADK
+296 TKSVFITKADK
-307 FSGDINAT
+307 FSADINAT
-315 ACRAPDL
+315 ACRGPDL
-322 YKQVFDLQFDHPMI
+322 YKQVFDLQLDHPMI

-360 ERTDAVEGVLHPYR
+360 ERTDVADGVLHPSR
-374 FFYRYRRKAW
+374 FFHRYRRNAW

-389 IVPYFSSSV
+389 MIPYFSSSV

-403 STAEPVLSDSNIQGN
+403 STAEPVISDSNTQGN

-430 DEEDGKA
+430 DEEDGRA
-437 KWSSFEYATVS
+437 KWSSFEYATVT

-461 WDIPGKVPVDIGSPK
+461 WDIPGKVPVDMGSSK

-492 WGIDIII
+492 WGIDVII
-499 KGALVNYGPW
+499 KGALINYGPW
-509 ADRQRADLQRVFFP
+509 VDRQRADLQKVFFP

-533 NLNPGDTRVASN
+533 NLKPGETRVASN

-570 WKSQADTMTSRM
+570 WKSQADTMTSQM

-588 GDKSS
+588 SSKSS
-593 RKQKAKGDNA
+593 RKQKAKGGTA

-621 TVNYN
+621 TIHYN

-640 DVDFP
+640 DVEFP
-645 NLEVTTSVNHGIL
+645 NLEITTSVNHGIL

-679 HTWKFDFISNGME
+679 HTWKFDFVSNGME

-727 LKLQFGDLKLY
+727 LKLQFGDFKLY

-771 IPLDKYRPLKNNVP
+771 IPLDKYRPHRNNVS
-785 FDLAIDRANLVLHV
+785 FDLAIDRANLILHV

-808 LPSNELA
+808 MPSNELA

-881 QQIINAKDPDA
+881 QQIINAKDPDTE
-892 LALLNKPPSK
+892 ALLNKPPPK

-959 LVFSLGTQE
+959 LVFSLGMQE

-975 SLTGSQLF
+975 SITGSQLF
-983 VDGVEVFG
+983 VDGVEIFG

-1011 VGSVRGETS
+1011 VGSVRGETT
-1020 AEFLMKLS
+1020 AEFLIKLS
-1028 AAVKAFAFS
+1028 AAVEAFAFS

-1075 AFLLSTGPLH
+1075 AFLLSTGPLRI
-1085 VSFNDLAGHLYSK
+1085 SFNDLAGLLYSK
-1098 KLKVIIPDLALG
+1098 KLKVTIPDLALG

-1124 SLPVETH
+1124 SHPVETH

-1142 VNRKAGFNDER
+1142 VNRKAGFDDDK

-1184 HVDAPAMCFPP
+1184 QVDAPAMCFPP
-1195 VPLPINDSNIYHPN
+1195 VPLPINESNIYH
-1209 SGASSVTS
+1209 SDRSSSSIAS

-1228 SSFLSLTSSERSSQK
+1228 SSFLSLSSSERSSQK

-1258 HNSSDSPSRSRQL
+1258 YNSSGSPSRSRQL
-1271 GDSLRLT
+1271 GDNLRLT
-1278 SLRRDIS
+1278 PLPRDVS

-1301 NDLRTRVSSSVIFSS
+1301 NDLRARASSSVIFSS
-1316 PFMSPYFPLDEV
+1316 PFMSPYFPLDDV

-1338 NEGDLDQAPAPSAEM
+1338 NEHDLDQAPPPSAEM
-1353 KPADKTFD
+1353 KPADKIFD
-1361 DNTEYTSFIVEFKQ
+1361 NNTEYTSFIVDFKQ

-1381 NPQAIKAVTSFM
+1381 NPQAIEAVTSLM
-1393 EVLQP
+1393 KALQP

-1413 SDIFAAKKQIVVAGK
+1413 TDIFAAKKQIVVAGK

-1434 VLPIVRLRFA
+1434 VLPIIRLRFA
-1444 NTVVSESRLSS
+1444 NTVVSESHLRS
-1455 DQPLDQYDFSALGMS
+1455 DQPLDQYDFSARGMS
-1470 VIARQRSAATENVDR
+1470 VIARQRSAAKENVDR
-1485 SKAGEA
+1485 SKSDEA
-1491 SAVRLRVLSAEVSAK
+1491 SAVRVRVVSAEVSAK
-1506 ERSHGAA
+1506 ERSHGRA
-1513 DAQAAINGRVEDI
+1513 DAQAAINGRIEDI
-1526 AFSMASDKIIS
+1526 SFWMASDKIMS
-1537 GNLKIKA
+1537 GHLKIKA
-1544 VDVEMASSKVKYL
+1544 VDMEMASSKVKYL

-1564 THMASEAGDGFA
+1564 THMAAEAGDGFA
-1576 NLARWQTNRIRHSVF
+1576 SLARWQTNRIRHAVF
-1591 LLSTQD
+1591 LLCTQG
-1597 QRTSDPLFMTRP
+1597 QRTGDPLFMTRP
-1609 SYVLRSAVG
+1609 SYVLRSAAG

-1638 LSHDEKQRIER
+1638 LGHDEKQRIER

-1655 SASYPENIREQVQAG
+1655 STSYPENIREQVQAG

-1700 TSPHI
+1700 TSP
-1705 QKPAQF
+1705 QFPKPAQF
-1711 RASITRTSFVLD
+1711 GAAITRTSFVLD

-1728 NEIVLTTLA
+1728 NEIVLATLA
-1737 ANASINQANAD
+1737 ANASINQPHPD
-1748 DASDE
+1748 DALDQ
-1753 ANPPHDACTIIQIY
+1753 ANPTHDTCTIVQIY
-1767 CMDSSITLNWELCEL
+1767 CMESSITLNWELCEL
-1782 IEVTTKLYNETQV
+1782 IEVTTKLYNEPEV
-1795 SPRSGQP
+1795 SPASGQP
-1802 APAVHPPTATQIDK
+1802 APAVNSPTATQIDK

-1822 LIFAS
+1822 IIFAS

-1849 VSLLVAEG
+1849 VSLMIAEG

-1865 TALVTADA
+1865 TALITADA

-1884 LAIHQFRAPTINV
+1884 LAIHQFLAPTINV
-1897 SRESRVVDKVQ
+1897 SRESRVVGKVK

-1953 LPKKPVQKPV
+1953 LPKKPVQRPV
-1963 KSHADSTTAINKINI
+1963 KTPVASTTAINKINI

-1998 ISGVVARASLAARQ
+1998 IAGVVARASLAARQ
-2012 GVEFVF
+2012 GEEFVF

-2035 KSQKI
+2035 KSQTI
-2040 SVLQLP
+2040 SVLKLP

-2053 AQINEN
+2053 AQINEI

-2069 EPIFLDAAKIQNVI
+2069 EPIFLDAAKIQNVV
-2083 AALNRPEMTNLMDET
+2083 AALNRPEMTNLMDEA
-2098 REGFRTL
+2098 REGFRAL
-2105 KSHIPESINPG
+2105 KSHIPESTNPG
-2116 KVPTKQ
+2116 KVRNKQ
-2122 VIVKDTPTPFIYDAH
+2122 EIVKDTPKPFIYDAH

-2152 NNNDSKARLTLNL
+2152 NNNDNKARLTFNL
-2165 GIVQVEAYNRAVMA
+2165 GIVQVEAHNRVAMA
-2179 GPALEFPELEL
+2179 GPSLEFPELQL

-2201 IANTGKGES
+2201 IANTGEGES
-2210 CGNFAFASKFTAG
+2210 CGNFAFAAKFTAG
-2223 SKEAEGGGQVR
+2223 SRETEDRGQVR

-2243 EINLFAD
+2243 EINLFAE

-2268 LELPRDVHY
+2268 LELPREVHY

-2283 PRITVEEDLGTPEST
+2283 PRITVEEDVGTPESAA
-2298 TTSLNLFDAMFS
+2298 TSLNLFDAMFS

-2316 QVSWIVTSPCSD
+2316 QISWIVTSPCVD
-2328 QTEGREDLVLS
+2328 QTKGMENLVLS

-2348 EKKSARLS
+2348 KKKSARLS

-2367 GQAKNLRS
+2367 DQAKNLRS

-2388 GFVSTENATRLAFQA
+2388 GLVSTADATRLAFQA

-2425 SIVSAAEKARLAS
+2425 SIVSAAEKARSAS
-2438 ASWMTSAASEK
+2438 ASWMTSPASEK

-2458 FGKKKMESLLVDAD
+2458 FGKKKLESLLVDAD

-2566 SNIQTVMSNNNEPE
+2566 SNVQAVMSNNNEAE
-2580 DQKPTSQKLMSVA
+2580 GGETPTSQKLMSVA

-2606 GRTRLNLGIRICA
+2606 GRTRLNLGIRIHA

-2647 VRSVD
+2647 VRSVE

-2664 RLQASVQH
+2664 SLQASVQH

-2726 FRDIWMPTDLGNGP
+2726 FRDIWIPNDLGNGP

-2781 LDVQLDLGQAIGKS
+2781 LDVQLDLGQAIGKT
-2795 TFVISDFWVSS
+2795 TFVISNFWISS
-2806 KKSSDWE
+2806 RKTSDWE

-2862 GAVSFSHFRLKV
+2862 GAISFSHFRLKV

-2910 LDGDSVQVFCTT
+2910 LDGDSVQIFCTT

-2929 ALYQAIEKL
+2929 ALYQALEKL
-2938 IQEKRSNYEAS
+2938 MQEKKSNYESS
-2949 LQEIERFIRRRPSTF
+2949 LREIERFIRRRPSTF
-2964 PAVEIAEATPP
+2964 PPPEIAEATPP
-2975 PEEEHAKAPIT
+2975 PQEELAKAPIT

-3087 ATMETWQSSG
+3087 ATMETWQSAG

-3109 EGKVEVGWNYSR
+3109 EGKVDVGWNYSR

-3235 EVEDAFTI
+3235 EVEDAY
-3243 EEVRKLMDKPTN
+3243 
-3255 VRNMSVIAHV
+3255 
-3265 DHGKSTLTDSLL
+3265 
-3277 SKAGIISSAKAGEAR
+3277 SK
-3292 ATDTRADEQERGITI
+3292 
-3307 KSTAISL
+3307 
-3314 YGKLTDP
+3314 
-3321 EDIKDI
+3321 
-3327 IGQKTDGGDFLINLI
+3327 
-3342 DSPGH
+3342 
-3347 VDFSSEVTAALRV
+3347 
-3360 TDGAL
+3360 
-3365 VVVDTI
+3365 
-3371 EGVCVQTETVL
+3371 
-3382 RQALGERIKPV
+3382 
-3393 VIINKVDRAL
+3393 
-3403 LELQIEKE
+3403 
-3411 DLYQSFSRTIESVN
+3411 
-3425 VVISTYF
+3425 
-3432 DKSLGDVQVYPY
+3432 
-3444 KGTVAFGSG
+3444 
-3453 LHGWAFTIRQFA
+3453 
-3465 QRYAKKFGVDRV
+3465 
-3477 KMMERLWGDNYFNP
+3477 
-3491 HTKKWTNKGTHEGKP
+3491 
-3506 LERAFNQF
+3506 
-3514 ILDPIFRIFN
+3514 
-3524 AVMNFKKAEI
+3524 
-3534 DTLLEKLSIK
+3534 
-3544 LTSDDRDKEGKALLK
+3544 
-3559 IVMRTFLPAADAMLE
+3559 
-3574 MMILHLPS
+3574 
-3582 PVTAQ
+3582 
-3587 NYRAETL
+3587 
-3594 YEGPPDDE
+3594 
-3602 ACIGI
+3602 
-3607 KNCDPKG
+3607 
-3614 PLMLYVSKM
+3614 
-3623 VPTSDKGR
+3623 
-3631 FYAFGRVF
+3631 
-3639 SGTVKSGL
+3639 
-3647 KVRIQGPNYV
+3647 
-3657 PGKKDDLFIKAIQRT
+3657 
-3672 VLMMGGKVD
+3672 
-3681 PIDDVP
+3681 
-3687 AGNILGLVGIDQF
+3687 ILG
-3700 LLKSGTLTTSDTAH
+3700 
-3714 NLKVMKFS
+3714 
-3722 VSPVVR
+3722 
-3728 RSVEVKNAQDL
+3728 
-3739 PKLVEGL
+3739 
-3746 KRLSKSDPCVLTYIS
+3746 
-3761 ESGEHVVAGAGELH
+3761 
-3775 LEICLKDLE
+3775 
-3784 EDHAGVPLRI
+3784 
-3794 SDPVVAYRE
+3794 
-3803 TVTTQ
+3803 
-3808 SSITALSKS
+3808 SS
-3817 PNKHNRIYM
+3817 
-3826 IAEPLSEE
+3826 
-3834 VSNLIEAGKIT
+3834 
-3845 PRDDIKT
+3845 
-3852 RARLL
+3852 
-3857 ADEHGW
+3857 
-3863 DVTDARKI
+3863 
-3871 WCFGPDTNGA
+3871 
-3881 NLLVDQSKAVQYL
+3881 
-3894 LEIKDSVVSGFQW
+3894 
-3907 ASREGPVAEEPMRSI
+3907 
-3922 RFNIMDVTLHADAIH
+3922 
-3937 RGGGQIIPT
+3937 
-3946 ARRVLLASTLLAEP
+3946 
-3960 GLLEPV
+3960 
-3966 FLCEIQV
+3966 
-3973 PESAMGGVYGVLTR
+3973 
-3987 RRGHVFAEEQRPG
+3987 
-4000 TPLFTIKSY
+4000 
-4009 LPVNESFGFNAD
+4009 
-4021 LRSHT
+4021 
-4026 SGQAFPQSVFDH
+4026 
-4038 WQILPGGS
+4038 
-4046 PLDPTSKVGAIV
+4046 
-4058 TEMRKRKG
+4058 
-4066 IKADVPGVE
+4066 
-4075 NFYDKL
+4075 

>member
-1 MSGTGGLTAVSLTPI
+1 MSSGGGLTAVPLTPI

-94 IHSGFITWAY
+94 IHSGFITWEY
-104 WRRNVRELDLSHGK
+104 WRRNVRELDLCHGR
-118 GLHSV
+118 GLNSV
-123 SSESTAKND
+123 SSGSTAKND
-132 KENYKDQSA
+132 KESYKDQSA
-141 TESGTKA
+141 SESGTKA
-148 SKSALPC
+148 GKSALPC

-179 AGLAKPDETRQEST
+179 AGLAKSDETKQEST
-193 LVDDPAEKEQDAG
+193 LVDDPTEKEQDAG
-206 LKKRGFS
+206 LKKRGFH
-213 KPNILANILSKHSLE
+213 KPSVLANILNKDSLE
-228 TDDGSGLPPLAEKD
+228 TDDGSGLPPLTEKD
-242 TNRESS
+242 TNRESLGS
-248 GGPDSLHSDD
+248 PDSQHSNN
-258 SSAYHGQDNQEIEK
+258 SSAYHGQANQEIEK

-282 IDCVKAAVVMGNDN
+282 INCVKAAIVMGNDN
-296 TKSVFIVKADK
+296 TKSVFITKADK

-315 ACRAPDL
+315 ACCAPDL
-322 YKQVFDLQFDHPMI
+322 YKQVFDLQLDHPMI

-360 ERTDAVEGVLHPYR
+360 ERTDAVSGVLHPYR

-384 HKLQS
+384 HKLQG
-389 IVPYFSSSV
+389 IIPYFSSSV

-403 STAEPVLSDSNIQGN
+403 SAAEPVLSDSNTQGN

-455 ASVSYY
+455 ASISYY
-461 WDIPGKVPVDIGSPK
+461 WDIPGKVPAEIGSPK

-492 WGIDIII
+492 WGIDVIV

-533 NLNPGDTRVASN
+533 NLKPGETRVASN

-588 GDKSS
+588 SDKSS

-621 TVNYN
+621 TINYN

-679 HTWKFDFISNGME
+679 HTWKFDFLSNGME

-727 LKLQFGDLKLY
+727 LKLQFGDFKLY

-743 SNIINNPSDFDDNSF
+743 SNIINNPSDFDDNAF
-758 LILDGTGLVADLC
+758 IILDGMGLVADLC
-771 IPLDKYRPLKNNVP
+771 IPLDKYRPHRNNVP
-785 FDLAIDRANLVLHV
+785 FDLAVDRANLVLHV

-808 LPSNELA
+808 MPSNELA

-860 FMKIKDNYFGE
+860 FMKIKDNYFGD

-881 QQIINAKDPDA
+881 QQIINAKDPDTV
-892 LALLNKPPSK
+892 ALLNKPPSK

-909 IISIGCKTSGALLP
+909 IISIGCKTNGALLP

-968 GLSTPMT
+968 GLSTPTT
-975 SLTGSQLF
+975 SLSGAQLF

-1028 AAVKAFAFS
+1028 ASVKAFAFS

-1075 AFLLSTGPLH
+1075 AFLLSTGPVR

-1098 KLKVIIPDLALG
+1098 KLKVTIPDLALA

-1117 SRHRSRA
+1117 SRHRLRMSH
-1124 SLPVETH
+1124 PVETH

-1142 VNRKAGFNDER
+1142 VNRKAEFDDEK

-1195 VPLPINDSNIYHPN
+1195 VPLPVNDNNVYDPKSATSSI
-1209 SGASSVTS
+1209 ASS
-1217 SLHSKQYLRRK
+1217 LRSKQYLRRK

-1258 HNSSDSPSRSRQL
+1258 YNSSDSPSRSRQL

-1278 SLRRDIS
+1278 PLPREVS

-1301 NDLRTRVSSSVIFSS
+1301 NDLRARAASSVIFSS
-1316 PFMSPYFPLDEV
+1316 PFLSPYFPLDEV
-1328 EPDMGNLPEL
+1328 EPDMDNLPVL
-1338 NEGDLDQAPAPSAEM
+1338 NEDDLDQTPTPSAEM
-1353 KPADKTFD
+1353 RPADKTFD

-1381 NPQAIKAVTSFM
+1381 NPQAIKAITSFM

-1413 SDIFAAKKQIVVAGK
+1413 TDIFEAKKQIVVAGK

-1434 VLPIVRLRFA
+1434 VLPIIRLRFA
-1444 NTVVSESRLSS
+1444 NTVVSESRLRS
-1455 DQPLDQYDFSALGMS
+1455 DQPLDQYDFSARGMS
-1470 VIARQRSAATENVDR
+1470 VIARQRSAAKENIDR
-1485 SKAGEA
+1485 SKSGEA
-1491 SAVRLRVLSAEVSAK
+1491 SAVRVRVLSSEVSAK
-1506 ERSHGAA
+1506 ERSHGTA

-1526 AFSMASDKIIS
+1526 AFSMASDKIMS
-1537 GNLKIKA
+1537 GNLKIQA

-1591 LLSTQD
+1591 LLSTQG

-1625 WKLITRLRHVYSS
+1625 WKLIARLRHVYSS
-1638 LSHDEKQRIER
+1638 LTNDEKQRIEM

-1655 SASYPENIREQVQAG
+1655 PASYPENIREQVQAG

-1685 VLMTKIFGSLIRDDT
+1685 VLMTKIFGSLKRDDT
-1700 TSPHI
+1700 TSLQI

-1711 RASITRTSFVLD
+1711 GAAITRTSFILD

-1728 NEIVLTTLA
+1728 NEIVLATLA
-1737 ANASINQANAD
+1737 ANASINQVNTD
-1748 DASDE
+1748 DASDQ
-1753 ANPPHDACTIIQIY
+1753 ANSSPDTCTTIQVY

-1782 IEVTTKLYNETQV
+1782 IEVTTKLYNETQA
-1795 SPRSGQP
+1795 SPASGQP
-1802 APAVHPPTATQIDK
+1802 ESAPHPPSSTQLDK
-1816 PRQSLH
+1816 PRQSIH

-1849 VSLLVAEG
+1849 VSLLIAEG

-1884 LAIHQFRAPTINV
+1884 LAIHQFRAPTLNV
-1897 SRESRVVDKVQ
+1897 SRESRVVGKVQ

-1944 HQISQILRS
+1944 QQISQILRS
-1953 LPKKPVQKPV
+1953 LPKKPVQRPIKIN
-1963 KSHADSTTAINKINI
+1963 ANSTTAINKINI
-1978 ALFLDEYHISIPLLN
+1978 ALFLDEYYISIPLLN

-2018 DFDIKENEHDIR
+2018 DFDIKHNSHDIR

-2035 KSQKI
+2035 KSQTI

-2069 EPIFLDAAKIQNVI
+2069 EPIFLDAAKVQNVV
-2083 AALNRPEMTNLMDET
+2083 AALNRPEMTNLMDEV
-2098 REGFRTL
+2098 REGFRTI
-2105 KSHIPESINPG
+2105 KSHIPESIDPV
-2116 KVPTKQ
+2116 KVPAKQ
-2122 VIVKDTPTPFIYDAH
+2122 EIEKDTPKPFIYDAH

-2152 NNNDSKARLTLNL
+2152 NYNDSKARLTLNL
-2165 GIVQVEAYNRAVMA
+2165 GIVQVEAYNRVAMA
-2179 GPALEFPELEL
+2179 GPALEFPELQL
-2190 NLRRVVANLTS
+2190 SLRRVVANLTS
-2201 IANTGKGES
+2201 IVNTGNGES
-2210 CGNFAFASKFTAG
+2210 CGNFAFTAKFTAG
-2223 SKEAEGGGQVR
+2223 SKEAEDGAQVR
-2234 SYHLTSDSL
+2234 SYHLTSDRL

-2283 PRITVEEDLGTPEST
+2283 PRITVEEDAGTPDSAPA
-2298 TTSLNLFDAMFS
+2298 SLNLFDAMFS
-2310 LELSNW
+2310 LELSNS
-2316 QVSWIVTSPCSD
+2316 QVCWIVTSPCLD

-2348 EKKSARLS
+2348 KKNSARLS

-2367 GQAKNLRS
+2367 DQAKNLRS

-2388 GFVSTENATRLAFQA
+2388 GVVSTANATRLAFQA

-2425 SIVSAAEKARLAS
+2425 SIVSAAEKARSAS
-2438 ASWMTSAASEK
+2438 ASWMTSPASEK
-2449 PSDTAKNIF
+2449 PSDAAKNIF

-2482 MKTSDSAMSSLPDK
+2482 MKTSDIATSSIPDR

-2566 SNIQTVMSNNNEPE
+2566 SNVQAVMSNDNEPE
-2580 DQKPTSQKLMSVA
+2580 VQKPTSQKLMSVA

-2664 RLQASVQH
+2664 RFQASVQH

-2726 FRDIWMPTDLGNGP
+2726 FRDIWMPTDLSNGP

-2910 LDGDSVQVFCTT
+2910 LDGDSVQIFCTT

-2929 ALYQAIEKL
+2929 ALYQALEKL

-2949 LQEIERFIRRRPSTF
+2949 LQEIERFIRRRPSAF
-2964 PAVEIAEATPP
+2964 PVPEIVEATPSP
-2975 PEEEHAKAPIT
+2975 KEEPAKAPIT

-3018 NAEFRFA
+3018 NAEFKFA

-3062 LSVEEVVSS
+3062 LLVEEVVSS

-3235 EVEDAFTI
+3235 EVEDA
-3243 EEVRKLMDKPTN
+3243 
-3255 VRNMSVIAHV
+3255 
-3265 DHGKSTLTDSLL
+3265 
-3277 SKAGIISSAKAGEAR
+3277 
-3292 ATDTRADEQERGITI
+3292 
-3307 KSTAISL
+3307 
-3314 YGKLTDP
+3314 
-3321 EDIKDI
+3321 
-3327 IGQKTDGGDFLINLI
+3327 
-3342 DSPGH
+3342 
-3347 VDFSSEVTAALRV
+3347 
-3360 TDGAL
+3360 
-3365 VVVDTI
+3365 
-3371 EGVCVQTETVL
+3371 
-3382 RQALGERIKPV
+3382 
-3393 VIINKVDRAL
+3393 
-3403 LELQIEKE
+3403 
-3411 DLYQSFSRTIESVN
+3411 
-3425 VVISTYF
+3425 
-3432 DKSLGDVQVYPY
+3432 
-3444 KGTVAFGSG
+3444 
-3453 LHGWAFTIRQFA
+3453 
-3465 QRYAKKFGVDRV
+3465 YAK
-3477 KMMERLWGDNYFNP
+3477 
-3491 HTKKWTNKGTHEGKP
+3491 
-3506 LERAFNQF
+3506 
-3514 ILDPIFRIFN
+3514 
-3524 AVMNFKKAEI
+3524 
-3534 DTLLEKLSIK
+3534 
-3544 LTSDDRDKEGKALLK
+3544 
-3559 IVMRTFLPAADAMLE
+3559 
-3574 MMILHLPS
+3574 
-3582 PVTAQ
+3582 
-3587 NYRAETL
+3587 
-3594 YEGPPDDE
+3594 
-3602 ACIGI
+3602 
-3607 KNCDPKG
+3607 
-3614 PLMLYVSKM
+3614 
-3623 VPTSDKGR
+3623 
-3631 FYAFGRVF
+3631 
-3639 SGTVKSGL
+3639 
-3647 KVRIQGPNYV
+3647 
-3657 PGKKDDLFIKAIQRT
+3657 
-3672 VLMMGGKVD
+3672 
-3681 PIDDVP
+3681 
-3687 AGNILGLVGIDQF
+3687 ILG
-3700 LLKSGTLTTSDTAH
+3700 TS
-3714 NLKVMKFS
+3714 
-3722 VSPVVR
+3722 
-3728 RSVEVKNAQDL
+3728 
-3739 PKLVEGL
+3739 
-3746 KRLSKSDPCVLTYIS
+3746 
-3761 ESGEHVVAGAGELH
+3761 
-3775 LEICLKDLE
+3775 
-3784 EDHAGVPLRI
+3784 
-3794 SDPVVAYRE
+3794 
-3803 TVTTQ
+3803 
-3808 SSITALSKS
+3808 
-3817 PNKHNRIYM
+3817 
-3826 IAEPLSEE
+3826 
-3834 VSNLIEAGKIT
+3834 
-3845 PRDDIKT
+3845 
-3852 RARLL
+3852 
-3857 ADEHGW
+3857 
-3863 DVTDARKI
+3863 
-3871 WCFGPDTNGA
+3871 
-3881 NLLVDQSKAVQYL
+3881 
-3894 LEIKDSVVSGFQW
+3894 
-3907 ASREGPVAEEPMRSI
+3907 
-3922 RFNIMDVTLHADAIH
+3922 
-3937 RGGGQIIPT
+3937 
-3946 ARRVLLASTLLAEP
+3946 
-3960 GLLEPV
+3960 
-3966 FLCEIQV
+3966 
-3973 PESAMGGVYGVLTR
+3973 
-3987 RRGHVFAEEQRPG
+3987 
-4000 TPLFTIKSY
+4000 
-4009 LPVNESFGFNAD
+4009 
-4021 LRSHT
+4021 
-4026 SGQAFPQSVFDH
+4026 
-4038 WQILPGGS
+4038 
-4046 PLDPTSKVGAIV
+4046 
-4058 TEMRKRKG
+4058 
-4066 IKADVPGVE
+4066 
-4075 NFYDKL
+4075 

>member
-1 MSGTGGLTAVSLTPI
+1 MSSSGGLTAVSLTPI

-94 IHSGFITWAY
+94 VHSGFITWAY

-118 GLHSV
+118 DLHSV
-123 SSESTAKND
+123 ASESTAKND

-141 TESGTKA
+141 TESGAKA
-148 SKSALPC
+148 AKSTLPC

-179 AGLAKPDETRQEST
+179 AGLAKSDETKQEST
-193 LVDDPAEKEQDAG
+193 LVDDPTEKEHDSG
-206 LKKRGFS
+206 LKKRGFP
-213 KPNILANILSKHSLE
+213 KPAVLASILNKHSSE
-228 TDDGSGLPPLAEKD
+228 TDDSSGLPPLTEKD
-242 TNRESS
+242 TNRESL
-248 GGPDSLHSDD
+248 GTTGSLHSDD
-258 SSAYHGQDNQEIEK
+258 SSNACNGQVNQETEK

-296 TKSVFIVKADK
+296 TKSVFITKADK

-322 YKQVFDLQFDHPMI
+322 YKQVFDLQFVHPMI

-343 YNEDQTAT
+343 YNEDQTTT

-360 ERTDAVEGVLHPYR
+360 ERTDGVEGVLHPSR
-374 FFYRYRRKAW
+374 LFHRYRRKAW
-384 HKLQS
+384 HKLQN

-403 STAEPVLSDSNIQGN
+403 STPEPVISDPNTQGN

-430 DEEDGKA
+430 DEENGKA

-461 WDIPGKVPVDIGSPK
+461 WDIPGKVPIEIGSPK

-482 NDINGDLPPE
+482 SDINGDMPPE
-492 WGIDIII
+492 WGIDVIV
-499 KGALVNYGPW
+499 KGALINYGPW
-509 ADRQRADLQRVFFP
+509 ADRQRADLQRAFFP
-523 SLCKDATPAD
+523 SLCKDAAPAD
-533 NLNPGDTRVASN
+533 NLKPGDTRVATN

-570 WKSQADTMTSRM
+570 WKSQADTMTSQM

-588 GDKSS
+588 TGKSS
-593 RKQKAKGDNA
+593 RKHKAKGDHA

-611 WLDLKICKNA
+611 WLDLKVCKNA

-645 NLEVTTSVNHGIL
+645 NLEITTSVNHGIL

-711 SGPPPDYLTFT
+711 TGPPPDYLTFT

-727 LKLQFGDLKLY
+727 LKLQFGDFKLY

-743 SNIINNPSDFDDNSF
+743 SNIINNPSDLDDNAF

-771 IPLDKYRPLKNNVP
+771 IPLDKYRPHRNNVP
-785 FDLAIDRANLVLHV
+785 FNLAVDRANLVLHV

-808 LPSNELA
+808 MPSNEIA
-815 QVEGVTIKGKYQ
+815 QVEGVSIKGKYQ
-827 YCDTTSPSNT
+827 YCDTTSSSNT
-837 DTLLVDVSGRN
+837 DTLMVDVSGRN
-848 LEVQLYGFLIRY
+848 LEVQLFGFLIRY

-881 QQIINAKDPDA
+881 QQIINAKDPGTE
-892 LALLNKPPSK
+892 ALLNKPPPK

-909 IISIGCKTSGALLP
+909 IISIGCKTNGALLP

-932 VRVEIASLSADL
+932 VRVEIATLSADL

-959 LVFSLGTQE
+959 LVFSQGTQE

-975 SLTGSQLF
+975 SVSGSQLF
-983 VDGVEVFG
+983 VDGVEIFG

-1005 CNWDFT
+1005 CNWDFS

-1028 AAVKAFAFS
+1028 TAVKAFAFS

-1042 NALPPVTPEILHD
+1042 NALPPITPEILHD

-1062 VEHVHIWAHVDDV
+1062 VGHVHIWAHVDDA
-1075 AFLLSTGPLH
+1075 AFLLSTGPLL
-1085 VSFNDLAGHLYSK
+1085 VSFNDLAGQLYSK
-1098 KLKVIIPDLALG
+1098 KLNVTVPDLALG

-1124 SLPVETH
+1124 SHPVETH

-1142 VNRKAGFNDER
+1142 VNRKAEFEDDK

-1161 HEDSRTQRTQ
+1161 REDSRTHRTQ

-1184 HVDAPAMCFPP
+1184 QVDTPAMCFPP
-1195 VPLPINDSNIYHPN
+1195 VPLPVNDSNTYHPN
-1209 SGASSVTS
+1209 RAVSSIASSQN
-1217 SLHSKQYLRRK
+1217 SKQYLRRK

-1243 SIIRTHSSLSEPKVQ
+1243 SIIRTHSSLSDPRVQ
-1258 HNSSDSPSRSRQL
+1258 YNSSDSPSRSRQL

-1278 SLRRDIS
+1278 PLPRDIS

-1301 NDLRTRVSSSVIFSS
+1301 NDLRARTSSSVIFSS
-1316 PFMSPYFPLDEV
+1316 PFISPYFPLDEI

-1338 NEGDLDQAPAPSAEM
+1338 GEHDLDQAPTPGAEM
-1353 KPADKTFD
+1353 KPADKIFD

-1375 GIRAFS
+1375 GIRAVS
-1381 NPQAIKAVTSFM
+1381 NPQAIKAVTRFL

-1398 TSAEDIIDSVQVESI
+1398 TSAEDIIDSVQIESMN
-1413 SDIFAAKKQIVVAGK
+1413 DIFAAKKKIVVAGK

-1434 VLPIVRLRFA
+1434 VLPIIRLRFA
-1444 NTVVSESRLSS
+1444 NTAVSEYHQRS
-1455 DQPLDQYDFSALGMS
+1455 DQPLDQYDFSARGMS
-1470 VIARQRSAATENVDR
+1470 VIGRQRSAAKGNVDR
-1485 SKAGEA
+1485 SKPSEA
-1491 SAVRLRVLSAEVSAK
+1491 SAVRVRVLSAEVSAK
-1506 ERSHGAA
+1506 ERSHGRA

-1526 AFSMASDKIIS
+1526 SFWMASDKTVS
-1537 GNLKIKA
+1537 GHLDIKA

-1564 THMASEAGDGFA
+1564 TQMATEAGDGFA
-1576 NLARWQTNRIRHSVF
+1576 SLARWQTNRIRHSVF
-1591 LLSTQD
+1591 LLSTQG

-1609 SYVLRSAVG
+1609 SYVLRSAAD

-1625 WKLITRLRHVYSS
+1625 WKLITRLRHVYST
-1638 LSHDEKQRIER
+1638 LGYNERQRIEI

-1655 SASYPENIREQVQAG
+1655 SASYPEDIREQVQAG

-1685 VLMTKIFGSLIRDDT
+1685 VLMTKVFGSLIRDDT
-1700 TSPHI
+1700 APPEI
-1705 QKPAQF
+1705 QKPTQF
-1711 RASITRTSFVLD
+1711 RAAITRTSFVLD

-1728 NEIVLTTLA
+1728 NEIALITLA
-1737 ANASINQANAD
+1737 ANVSMNQVNAD
-1748 DASDE
+1748 DASDQ
-1753 ANPPHDACTIIQIY
+1753 APIQDSCTIVQIY

-1782 IEVTTKLYNETQV
+1782 IEVTTKLYNETQAA
-1795 SPRSGQP
+1795 PAPGQS
-1802 APAVHPPTATQIDK
+1802 APAVRPPITTQINK
-1816 PRQSLH
+1816 PKQSLH

-1849 VSLLVAEG
+1849 VSLLVADG
-1857 LCDGRNIA
+1857 LCDGRSIV

-1884 LAIHQFRAPTINV
+1884 LAIHQFLAPTLNV
-1897 SRESRVVDKVQ
+1897 SRESRVVGKIK

-1928 PVALLQVVDR
+1928 VVALLQVLDHIV
-1938 ILGDEV
+1938 GDEV

-1953 LPKKPVQKPV
+1953 LPKKPVQRPV
-1963 KSHADSTTAINKINI
+1963 KSRVPSTAAINKINI

-2018 DFDIKENEHDIR
+2018 DFDIKENSHDIR
-2030 TQTTG
+2030 TEATG
-2035 KSQKI
+2035 KSQTI

-2053 AQINEN
+2053 AQISED

-2069 EPIFLDAAKIQNVI
+2069 EPIFLDAAKIQNVV
-2083 AALNRPEMTNLMDET
+2083 AALNRPEMTNMMDEA

-2105 KSHIPESINPG
+2105 TSHIPEGIDPG
-2116 KVPTKQ
+2116 KVPAKQ
-2122 VIVKDTPTPFIYDAH
+2122 EVAKDTPSPFIYDAH
-2137 LSLAGL
+2137 LSMAGL
-2143 EVFTDAPNG
+2143 GVFTDAPNG
-2152 NNNDSKARLTLNL
+2152 NYNDNKARLTFNL
-2165 GIVQVEAYNRAVMA
+2165 GIVQVEAHNRLAMV
-2179 GPALEFPELEL
+2179 GPALQFPELQL
-2190 NLRRVVANLTS
+2190 NLRRVVADLAS
-2201 IANTGKGES
+2201 ISNTGKGKS
-2210 CGNFAFASKFTAG
+2210 CGNFAFAAKFTAG
-2223 SKEAEGGGQVR
+2223 SKKTEDGGQVR

-2250 TVSTI
+2250 TASTI

-2268 LELPRDVHY
+2268 LELPRDVNY

-2283 PRITVEEDLGTPEST
+2283 PRITVEEDVGTPEST
-2298 TTSLNLFDAMFS
+2298 AASLNLFDAMFS
-2310 LELSNW
+2310 LELSNL
-2316 QVSWIVTSPCSD
+2316 QVSWIVTAPYLD
-2328 QTEGREDLVLS
+2328 QAEGREDLVLS
-2339 LQRIGLSTR
+2339 LQRISLSTR
-2348 EKKSARLS
+2348 KKKSARLS

-2367 GQAKNLRS
+2367 DQVKNARS

-2388 GFVSTENATRLAFQA
+2388 GLVSTATATRLAFQA

-2413 SQFITPGSNIQK
+2413 SHFITPGSNIQK
-2425 SIVSAAEKARLAS
+2425 SIASAVEKARSAS
-2438 ASWMTSAASEK
+2438 ASWMTSPASDK

-2458 FGKKKMESLLVDAD
+2458 FGKKNMESLLVDAD

-2482 MKTSDSAMSSLPDK
+2482 MKTSDSAISSLPDK
-2496 RSRAPQGGR
+2496 RSRVPQGGR

-2531 KDNGLDDP
+2531 KDNGTDDP

-2566 SNIQTVMSNNNEPE
+2566 SNVQAVMSNNNEPKGAS
-2580 DQKPTSQKLMSVA
+2580 DKKPPPQKPMGAA

-2664 RLQASVQH
+2664 HLQASVQH

-2687 VLSLMNS
+2687 VLSMMNS

-2711 MKVLVNAKQIQDFLL
+2711 MRVLVNAKQIQDFLL
-2726 FRDIWMPTDLGNGP
+2726 FRDIWMPTDLDRGP

-2795 TFVISDFWVSS
+2795 TFVISGFWVSS

-2862 GAVSFSHFRLKV
+2862 GAMSFSHFRLKV

-2910 LDGDSVQVFCTT
+2910 LDGDSVQIFCTT

-2929 ALYQAIEKL
+2929 ALYQALEKL
-2938 IQEKRSNYEAS
+2938 MQEKKSNYESS
-2949 LQEIERFIRRRPSTF
+2949 LKEIERFIRRRPSTF
-2964 PAVEIAEATPP
+2964 PVAEIAEATPP
-2975 PEEEHAKAPIT
+2975 PQEELTKAPIT

-3025 VTVPVGIVHSRLG
+3025 VTVPAGIVHSRLG

-3087 ATMETWQSSG
+3087 ATMETWQSAG

-3235 EVEDAFTI
+3235 EVEDA
-3243 EEVRKLMDKPTN
+3243 
-3255 VRNMSVIAHV
+3255 
-3265 DHGKSTLTDSLL
+3265 
-3277 SKAGIISSAKAGEAR
+3277 
-3292 ATDTRADEQERGITI
+3292 
-3307 KSTAISL
+3307 
-3314 YGKLTDP
+3314 
-3321 EDIKDI
+3321 
-3327 IGQKTDGGDFLINLI
+3327 
-3342 DSPGH
+3342 
-3347 VDFSSEVTAALRV
+3347 
-3360 TDGAL
+3360 
-3365 VVVDTI
+3365 
-3371 EGVCVQTETVL
+3371 
-3382 RQALGERIKPV
+3382 
-3393 VIINKVDRAL
+3393 
-3403 LELQIEKE
+3403 
-3411 DLYQSFSRTIESVN
+3411 
-3425 VVISTYF
+3425 
-3432 DKSLGDVQVYPY
+3432 
-3444 KGTVAFGSG
+3444 
-3453 LHGWAFTIRQFA
+3453 
-3465 QRYAKKFGVDRV
+3465 YAK
-3477 KMMERLWGDNYFNP
+3477 
-3491 HTKKWTNKGTHEGKP
+3491 
-3506 LERAFNQF
+3506 
-3514 ILDPIFRIFN
+3514 
-3524 AVMNFKKAEI
+3524 
-3534 DTLLEKLSIK
+3534 
-3544 LTSDDRDKEGKALLK
+3544 
-3559 IVMRTFLPAADAMLE
+3559 
-3574 MMILHLPS
+3574 
-3582 PVTAQ
+3582 
-3587 NYRAETL
+3587 
-3594 YEGPPDDE
+3594 
-3602 ACIGI
+3602 
-3607 KNCDPKG
+3607 
-3614 PLMLYVSKM
+3614 
-3623 VPTSDKGR
+3623 
-3631 FYAFGRVF
+3631 
-3639 SGTVKSGL
+3639 
-3647 KVRIQGPNYV
+3647 
-3657 PGKKDDLFIKAIQRT
+3657 
-3672 VLMMGGKVD
+3672 
-3681 PIDDVP
+3681 
-3687 AGNILGLVGIDQF
+3687 ILG
-3700 LLKSGTLTTSDTAH
+3700 
-3714 NLKVMKFS
+3714 
-3722 VSPVVR
+3722 
-3728 RSVEVKNAQDL
+3728 
-3739 PKLVEGL
+3739 
-3746 KRLSKSDPCVLTYIS
+3746 
-3761 ESGEHVVAGAGELH
+3761 
-3775 LEICLKDLE
+3775 
-3784 EDHAGVPLRI
+3784 
-3794 SDPVVAYRE
+3794 
-3803 TVTTQ
+3803 
-3808 SSITALSKS
+3808 SS
-3817 PNKHNRIYM
+3817 
-3826 IAEPLSEE
+3826 
-3834 VSNLIEAGKIT
+3834 
-3845 PRDDIKT
+3845 
-3852 RARLL
+3852 
-3857 ADEHGW
+3857 
-3863 DVTDARKI
+3863 
-3871 WCFGPDTNGA
+3871 
-3881 NLLVDQSKAVQYL
+3881 
-3894 LEIKDSVVSGFQW
+3894 
-3907 ASREGPVAEEPMRSI
+3907 
-3922 RFNIMDVTLHADAIH
+3922 
-3937 RGGGQIIPT
+3937 
-3946 ARRVLLASTLLAEP
+3946 
-3960 GLLEPV
+3960 
-3966 FLCEIQV
+3966 
-3973 PESAMGGVYGVLTR
+3973 
-3987 RRGHVFAEEQRPG
+3987 
-4000 TPLFTIKSY
+4000 
-4009 LPVNESFGFNAD
+4009 
-4021 LRSHT
+4021 
-4026 SGQAFPQSVFDH
+4026 
-4038 WQILPGGS
+4038 
-4046 PLDPTSKVGAIV
+4046 
-4058 TEMRKRKG
+4058 
-4066 IKADVPGVE
+4066 
-4075 NFYDKL
+4075 